1 MSGQVGLS
9 YACVDRWVIDQWGRG
24 LDRCIGRFKSLHH
37 RQMNCHWHPTFAW
50 KPMRRPDHFPA
61 SWPYLLTLSDAPQYC
76 CPVALLPEFN
86 FTRAT
91 SLDNAMRLF

>member
-1 MSGQVGLS
+1 
-9 YACVDRWVIDQWGRG
+9 
-24 LDRCIGRFKSLHH
+24 
-37 RQMNCHWHPTFAW
+37 
-50 KPMRRPDHFPA
+50 MRRPDHFPA